1 MSSIVR
7 ITAITPVTN
16 RPPIANAGPDQPV
29 EVATRVLLD
38 GSASSDP
45 EGDPMSYQWRFISQP
60 ADSAA
65 VLETSMQSSAAFV
78 PDRIG
83 RYEIQLQVRDNVN
96 PIGASDTVQITAE
109 IRGSTNQRPVADAG
123 ADQTVLAGAM
133 VTLNGSASN
142 DLDGTIGRYEWAFVS
157 KPVRSQAS
165 LADPAAA
172 VSSFIADFEGSY
184 EVQLRVYDLVE
195 SSAPDTVRITAER
208 DEGVSGEG
216 GDGGL

>member
-1 MSSIVR
+1 
-7 ITAITPVTN
+7 
-16 RPPIANAGPDQPV
+16 
-29 EVATRVLLD
+29 
-38 GSASSDP
+38 
-45 EGDPMSYQWRFISQP
+45 
-60 ADSAA
+60 
-65 VLETSMQSSAAFV
+65 
-78 PDRIG
+78 
-83 RYEIQLQVRDNVN
+83 
-96 PIGASDTVQITAE
+96 
-109 IRGSTNQRPVADAG
+109 
-123 ADQTVLAGAM
+123 M

-208 DEGVSGEG
+208 DEGVSSEG